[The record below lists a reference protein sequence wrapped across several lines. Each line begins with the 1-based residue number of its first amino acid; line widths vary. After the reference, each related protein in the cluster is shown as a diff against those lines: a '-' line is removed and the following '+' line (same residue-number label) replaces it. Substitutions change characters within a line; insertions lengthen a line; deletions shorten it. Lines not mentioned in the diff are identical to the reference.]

1 MVPAA
6 SGYPQY
12 SGSLIPPMFSMD
24 LIEQFYRTTVFSDI
38 TTTEYTGE
46 LKKCGDQ
53 ITIMR
58 TPRVKVRKNVKDG
71 TIKHDTIDS
80 CPVTMTISDFIEF
93 SIKVSQV
100 DIHQICNWSKWEAA
114 LLKSAS
120 YEMGQTIDA
129 ELLCRMALDA
139 HPCNKGTTA
148 GVKSGSYN
156 MGAVGAPVAITS
168 LNIWDQMTYMRAV
181 LKEQGVPMDD
191 LYIVLPDVAEPILLL
206 SPRITSNP
214 GLAGACCNIA
224 SDGILNGKL
233 PAKIAGFTV
242 FISPNVCASY
252 DDVNGVDAV
261 VYDVIAGWAGSSAF
275 AAQIEKTRVVD
286 NDKDSWD
293 TYIQGM
299 MVYGH
304 KVIQEEGMALM
315 RARFE

>member
-1 MVPAA
+1 
-6 SGYPQY
+6 
-12 SGSLIPPMFSMD
+12 MFSMD
-24 LIEQFYRTTVFSDI
+24 LIEQFYRSTVFSEI

-58 TPRVKVRKNVKDG
+58 SPRVKVRKNVKDG

-100 DIHQICNWSKWEAA
+100 DIQQICNWSKWESA

-120 YEMGQTIDA
+120 YEMSQTIDA
-129 ELLCRMALDA
+129 ELLCRMALEA
-139 HPCNKGTTA
+139 HPCNKGTKA

-156 MGAVGAPVAITS
+156 MGAVGAPIAVTR
-168 LNIWDQMTYMRAV
+168 LNIWDQLTYLRAV
-181 LKEQGVPMDD
+181 LKETGVPMDD
-191 LYIVLPDVAEPILLL
+191 LFVVLPDVAEPILLQ
-206 SPRITSNP
+206 SPQITSNA
-214 GLAGACCNIA
+214 GLAGACCDIA
-224 SDGILNGKL
+224 KDGVLNGKL

-242 FISPNVCASY
+242 FISPNVCATY
-252 DDVNGVDAV
+252 DDVNGVDAT
-261 VYDVIAGWAGSSAF
+261 VYDIIAGWSGATAF

-299 MVYGH
+299 MVYGN
-304 KVIQEEGMALM
+304 KTIQEEGLALM